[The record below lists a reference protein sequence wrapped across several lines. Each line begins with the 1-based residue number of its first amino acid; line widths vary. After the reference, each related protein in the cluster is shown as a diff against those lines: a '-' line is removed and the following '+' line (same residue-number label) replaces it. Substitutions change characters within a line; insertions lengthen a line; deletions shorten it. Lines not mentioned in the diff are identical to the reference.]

1 MYVIAQKIEKN
12 GHYCSNIENS
22 VLIKYSYQAGRHLQ
36 SMKGEDEKVFLG
48 GKKNEYKEIIKK
60 SDR

>member
-22 VLIKYSYQAGRHLQ
+22 VLIKYSYQAGRHLR

-48 GKKNEYKEIIKK
+48 GKEE
-60 SDR
+60 